1 MWWNRKKKQEN
12 GSPDSRSAR
21 RLTSGVS
28 NYVTEKQTKIAGFLN
43 RKTEKLSAGGK
54 KAFLFAVCLLFGGMS
69 LYLVVKPFWRP
80 SAPDASIKPKA
91 ISVPEHANKTGDE
104 NLYPRVLVTEAD
116 IKEVRD
122 FKRYT
127 DSLKNTANGRS
138 LYDSILRA
146 RPGLMDTVGMLEE
159 LYLLQQK

>member
-12 GSPDSRSAR
+12 APADGRWSG

-28 NYVTEKQTKIAGFLN
+28 NYVTGKQTKLAGFLN
-43 RKTEKLSAGGK
+43 RKTVKLSTVGK
-54 KAFLFAVCLLFGGMS
+54 KVFLIAVCLVFGGMS
-69 LYLVVKPFWRP
+69 LYLMVKPFWHP
-80 SAPDASIKPKA
+80 TKLDTSLKPKA

-104 NLYPRVLVTEAD
+104 NLYPHVLVTEED
-116 IKEVRD
+116 MKDVRN
-122 FKRYT
+122 FKRYM
-127 DSLKNTANGRS
+127 DSLKNSVNGRP
-138 LYDSILRA
+138 LFDSILKA